1 MDGAGL
7 ESRLGCSSL
16 RGGRG
21 LDFATP
27 SPSPILIHG
36 VGNFFAKSG

>member
-1 MDGAGL
+1 MDERGWNRAWGVPNY
-7 ESRLGCSSL
+7 G
-16 RGGRG
+16 GGRG

-36 VGNFFAKSG
+36 VGNFFAKE